1 MKAKYKKIMDRRNV
15 LHEEQS
21 EEEDKAKW
29 IEAEHIR
36 RAGLKRP
43 PKKMKE
49 WKYTASTGAMERG
62 SKRGG
67 IVFIRYQHE
76 VLQPLFI
83 PFMRALGPGYIAQ
96 EDNAGP
102 HASRW
107 NREYWAAS
115 AIELMTWPP
124 NSPDL
129 SAIECPWWA
138 LKVKQGKKG
147 PIHGRKF
154 LTAFWPKHWQS
165 FPLKK
170 LQRYVERIQGN
181 IEWVIRCLGGNEY
194 KEGTKSPVLEEAE
207 RDQLNRD
214 IEEFL

>member
-1 MKAKYKKIMDRRNV
+1 
-15 LHEEQS
+15 
-21 EEEDKAKW
+21 
-29 IEAEHIR
+29 
-36 RAGLKRP
+36 
-43 PKKMKE
+43 MKE
-49 WKYTASTGAMERG
+49 WKYTAKTGAMERG
-62 SKRGG
+62 NKRGG
-67 IVFIRYQHE
+67 IDFIRYQNE
-76 VLQPLFI
+76 VLKPLFI
-83 PFMRALGPGYIAQ
+83 PFMQSLGPGYIAQ

-102 HASRW
+102 HASNW

-214 IEEFL
+214 IEEFLGSEDPEEEQGDPLSDIMFMLGRTALEERLDEDDLSEISDDSNGDD